1 MTPFGRLIRELSPHG
16 LLTLSDHLVVC
27 DSHHHA
33 LFLDQTITDALGGE
47 SWAVRQKAAF
57 EACHV
62 LLSSLARDLGAGD
75 AESVLTL
82 AAEVFAALGHGL
94 LQFELTP
101 EGGTVRGAALYHGH
115 GFLEQYGDRLTSR
128 KPLCAFAS
136 GFCSAAASLA
146 FPSDWG
152 VLDSEEVS
160 CVGRGDP
167 ECVFRLAR
175 RPDRPRVGTVV
186 TRAAVAAM
194 HAELPDAGA
203 DARAAESAARAA
215 KVIDDV
221 SADPAGSVRLFGV
234 RMAIVPGA
242 YLGQITY
249 DTMHLVE
256 KRSPELY
263 PVFFA
268 LVREAATMG
277 AFHQLGG
284 ALASPRL
291 SREQKTARGDSA
303 WPTPAEVSRDPG
315 ERLADLVGFA
325 RAFGWGGFYA
335 SEHRPGRSL
344 TLTAA
349 VTHESAYYAAR
360 HGSTIRH
367 RLAAQQGIALA
378 LALLVDHVDFS
389 RPDPLSPGTYADIV
403 SGPPRYHVE
412 ETRSVLRGDAVCE
425 VVVEALDR

>member
-1 MTPFGRLIRELSPHG
+1 MNAAMTPFGRLIRDLSPHG
-16 LLTLSDHLVVC
+16 LLTMSDHLVVC

-47 SWAVRQKAAF
+47 GWAVRQKAAF
-57 EACHV
+57 EASY
-62 LLSSLARDLGAGD
+62 LLLGALARDLGA
-75 AESVLTL
+75 AEPDTRITL
-82 AAEVFAALGHGL
+82 ASEVFAALGHGL
-94 LQFELTP
+94 LQFEVTA

-115 GFLEQYGDRLTSR
+115 GFLEKYGDRVANR
-128 KPLCAFAS
+128 KPLCAFAA
-136 GFCSAAASLA
+136 GFCAAAASLA
-146 FPSDWG
+146 YPSDWG
-152 VLDSEEVS
+152 VLDAEEVS

-167 ECVFRLAR
+167 ECVFVLSRK
-175 RPDRPRVGTVV
+175 PERPRLGAVV
-186 TRAAVAAM
+186 TRAAAAAM
-194 HAELPDAGA
+194 HAQLPDAGE
-203 DARAAESAARAA
+203 DARAAEAAARLA
-215 KVIDDV
+215 KVLDET
-221 SADPAGSVRLFGV
+221 SADSAGSVRAFGV
-234 RMAIVPGA
+234 RMAIVPA
-242 YLGQITY
+242 TYVGQITF

-268 LVREAATMG
+268 LVREAAAMG
-277 AFHQLGG
+277 AFHLLGG
-284 ALASPRL
+284 ALA
-291 SREQKTARGDSA
+291 ETARKSGA
-303 WPTPAEVSRDPG
+303 PVSKSPD

-335 SEHRPGRSL
+335 QDYEPGRTL

-389 RPDPLSPGTYADIV
+389 REDAIGQAVYADLMA
-403 SGPPRYHVE
+403 GPPRFRVDE
-412 ETRSVLRGDAVCE
+412 ARSVLRGDAVCE
-425 VVVEALDR
+425 VTVETLER